1 MAPGLCLKHVY
12 FWVDASD
19 PVSAQGWVP
28 LLDLRVSLS
37 LTLQTMQLP
46 STSCP
51 KRKPRTSLELEACA
65 VPPGRQGNFW
75 SVATANTDAN
85 ITGHSR
91 LPAVTFLAQTWTA
104 CFLDYW
110 KLSIFDKMIPFVLAG
125 QLLFF
130 AFILTVPFRVQPGGT
145 PGLPGLY
152 KQAALRQQR
161 ASQARVSLLL
171 PHAGQGHGGAEQVH
185 PLFGCKA
192 LHWGQLHSIGDTGKL
207 GAGQWV
213 TFLRA
218 VGRAPPRRRE
228 QSAGR
233 VLTGGSEK
241 GPVMRRPSCAPGDG
255 KEAVVGTQSFT
266 RHPKASAGWGQAW
279 GHIHWQ
285 GTT

>member
-37 LTLQTMQLP
+37 FTLQTMQLP

-91 LPAVTFLAQTWTA
+91 LPAATFLAQTWTA

-125 QLLFF
+125 QLLFHF
-130 AFILTVPFRVQPGGT
+130 LLSCLPFPSGFS
-145 PGLPGLY
+145 L
-152 KQAALRQQR
+152 AALL
-161 ASQARVSLLL
+161 ASQVCINRLHYDSRGQARRGSASRSHMLDRAMEAQSRSTHCLDAKLSTGDSSTPLVTL
-171 PHAGQGHGGAEQVH
+171 ANWGQGNGSPFSGPWGE
-185 PLFGCKA
+185 PL
-192 LHWGQLHSIGDTGKL
+192 L
-207 GAGQWV
+207 G
-213 TFLRA
+213 
-218 VGRAPPRRRE
+218 
-228 QSAGR
+228 
-233 VLTGGSEK
+233 GGSSRQE
-241 GPVMRRPSCAPGDG
+241 GC
-255 KEAVVGTQSFT
+255 
-266 RHPKASAGWGQAW
+266 
-279 GHIHWQ
+279 
-285 GTT
+285 